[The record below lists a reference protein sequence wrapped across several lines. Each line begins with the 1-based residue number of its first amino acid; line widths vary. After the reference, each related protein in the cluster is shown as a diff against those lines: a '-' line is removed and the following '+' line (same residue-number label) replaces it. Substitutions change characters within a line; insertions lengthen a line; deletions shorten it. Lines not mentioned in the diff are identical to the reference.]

1 MTNLKNLFIRALLAL
16 CIVSAAPAALAGPT
30 YRVAL
35 NTATWQG
42 ESGYL
47 DLSYGGL
54 IGSATGT
61 AVASNFTGDFD
72 DSVDVYFDNLAS
84 GTRASGFT
92 LISSENLAFVS
103 QAINFGGV
111 FTFDLR
117 FDTLGQGLAADFGV
131 GLTDLD
137 FNALEGFSGFTF
149 TLLPGEDTAL
159 PVDPVPGIGGVVA
172 IPEPGEWLLMGT
184 GLLMLGATRR
194 LSARR

>member
-1 MTNLKNLFIRALLAL
+1 MNNLKNLFIRALLAL
-16 CIVSAAPAALAGPT
+16 CIVSAAPAVLAGPT

-35 NTATWQG
+35 DTTTWQG

-61 AVASNFTGDFD
+61 AVASNFTGNFD
-72 DSVDVYFDNLAS
+72 DSVEVYFDNLAS
-84 GTRASGFT
+84 GTRAGGFT

-103 QAINFGGV
+103 QAVNFGGV

-117 FDTLGQGLAADFGV
+117 FDTLGEGLAADFGV

-149 TLLPGEDTAL
+149 TLLPGEDMAL
-159 PVDPVPGIGGVVA
+159 PVDPAPGIGGVVA
-172 IPEPGEWLLMGT
+172 IPEPGEWLLMAT
-184 GLLMLGATRR
+184 GLILLGATRR

>member
-35 NTATWQG
+35 DTATWQG

-61 AVASNFTGDFD
+61 AVASNLTGNFD

-84 GTRASGFT
+84 GTRAGGFT
-92 LISSENLAFVS
+92 LISSDNLAFVS

-172 IPEPGEWLLMGT
+172 IPEPGEWLLMAT

>member
-1 MTNLKNLFIRALLAL
+1 MSNLKNLFIRALLAL
-16 CIVSAAPAALAGPT
+16 CIVSAAPAALAGPI
-30 YRVAL
+30 YRVSL

-72 DSVDVYFDNLAS
+72 DSAEVYFDNFAS
-84 GTRASGFT
+84 GTRATGFT

-103 QAINFGGV
+103 QAVNFGGV

-117 FDTLGQGLAADFGV
+117 FDSLGEGLASDFGV
-131 GLTDLD
+131 GLSDLD

-149 TLLPGEDTAL
+149 TLLPGDDTAL
-159 PVDPVPGIGGVVA
+159 PVDPAPGIGGVVA
-172 IPEPGEWLLMGT
+172 VPEPSDWLLMST
-184 GLLMLGATRR
+184 GLALLGFTLRR
-194 LSARR
+194 SAR

>member
-172 IPEPGEWLLMGT
+172 IPEPGEWLLMAT